1 MTGIQMFGR
10 AFTVVVIGFLV
21 LIGNDYREANSFQG
35 VGGFEQYKQQ
45 RLKMLNELKNKTR
58 CSNLEAEL
66 DSLDR
71 EIVEID
77 KSEVDQIGGEFFVKS
92 Y

>member
-1 MTGIQMFGR
+1 MTRIHVFGR
-10 AFTVVVIGFLV
+10 AFTLVVIGFV
-21 LIGNDYREANSFQG
+21 ILIGNDYREANSFQA
-35 VGGFEQYKQQ
+35 VGGFGKYKQQ
-45 RLKMLNELKNKTR
+45 RLKVLNELKNKTR
-58 CSNLEAEL
+58 CSNLEVEL